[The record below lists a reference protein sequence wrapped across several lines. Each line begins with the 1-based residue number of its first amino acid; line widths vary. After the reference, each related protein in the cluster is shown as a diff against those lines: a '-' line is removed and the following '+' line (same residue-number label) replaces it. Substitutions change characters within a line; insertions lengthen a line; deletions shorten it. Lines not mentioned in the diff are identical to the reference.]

1 MRCLRHERAQTVTT
15 GVPRSPGS
23 TSGSAGPGRDG
34 GPIGS
39 VGPMSTI
46 EVTEQID
53 APPEQ
58 VWELV
63 GDPVALAGLT
73 AECHSMA
80 WVGRTTG
87 PAVGA
92 RFRGH
97 NRSGWRRW
105 TTTCVIVRYEPGS
118 EIAWDVAVG
127 PLAVA
132 RWSYRVEP
140 DGQGTTVR
148 EAFEDRR
155 GVIVRTTSPMVR
167 GTRDTDGR
175 NRANMTATLARVKA
189 RAEA

>member
-1 MRCLRHERAQTVTT
+1 V
-15 GVPRSPGS
+15 S
-23 TSGSAGPGRDG
+23 
-34 GPIGS
+34 I
-39 VGPMSTI
+39 I
-46 EVTEQID
+46 EVTEQIE

-73 AECHSMA
+73 AECDAMA
-80 WVGRTTG
+80 WVGGSSG

-105 TTTCVIVRYEPGS
+105 TTSCVIVRYEPGR

-140 DGQGTTVR
+140 EGQGTTVR
-148 EAFEDRR
+148 ETFEDRR
-155 GVIVRTTSPMVR
+155 GVIVRTAGPMVR
-167 GTRDTDGR
+167 GTRDADGR
-175 NRANMTATLARVKA
+175 NRANMTTTLTRVKA